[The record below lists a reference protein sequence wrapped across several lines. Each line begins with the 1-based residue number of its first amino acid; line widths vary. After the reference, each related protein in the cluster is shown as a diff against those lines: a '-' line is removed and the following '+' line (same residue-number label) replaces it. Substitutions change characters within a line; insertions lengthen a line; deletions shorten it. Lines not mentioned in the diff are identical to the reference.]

1 MIRILPYNRGHTVKQ
16 LGYST
21 SAWLEGKVGDYD
33 NDVII
38 RWGNHS
44 TFHNRLGLAREFRN
58 VLNPA
63 KAITLNINK
72 VEAHKVLS
80 QAVRTPKL
88 YTRQTPAYG
97 LFVVRPYSHQGGS
110 GFKVVE
116 AKGKP
121 IDLGGWSYA
130 TEFLRTDREF
140 RVWFVGDRTIRAR
153 RAPMAE
159 KKQGGEKYPCRSN
172 WGYIFYDNVGTN
184 LHNYTIKAA
193 RAIGLDIGAADV
205 LLANDKWYFLELN
218 SSPSTDLPILNRWMK
233 RSIDALV
240 RERFG
245 V

>member
-1 MIRILPYNRGHTVKQ
+1 MIRILPYNNNHTVKN

-21 SAWLEGKVGDYD
+21 SARLDGRVGDYD
-33 NDVII
+33 RDVII
-38 RWGNHS
+38 RWGNH
-44 TFHNRLGLAREFRN
+44 FPFYNRFGQVREFRN

-72 VEAHKVLS
+72 VAAHKVLS
-80 QAVRTPKL
+80 QAVRTPKS

-97 LFVVRPYSHQGGS
+97 LFVIRPLSHQAGS
-110 GFKVVE
+110 GFRVVE
-116 AKGKP
+116 AKGRP
-121 IDLGGWSYA
+121 INLNGYEYA

-153 RAPMAE
+153 RDAMRE
-159 KKQGGEKYPCRSN
+159 KGQGGEKYPCRSN
-172 WGYIFYDNVGTN
+172 WGYIFYPHVPTN

-193 RAIGLDIGAADV
+193 DAIGLDIGAADV

-233 RSIDALV
+233 NSINALCH
-240 RERFG
+240 ERFG